1 MQVCRGD
8 AEETK
13 KLTIPY
19 VLQDLRGPEGE
30 KACKS
35 MRISWFG
42 RLGGRKSLQF
52 LAYFEVFEV
61 LRMKKLRIPVVF
73 QDF

>member
-19 VLQDLRGPEGE
+19 VLKDLRGPEGE
-30 KACKS
+30 KASKS
-35 MRISWFG
+35 LRISWFR
-42 RLGGRKSLQF
+42 RLGERKSVQF

-73 QDF
+73 